1 MKTFSPRPD
10 GTMQSE
16 SAFQRIS
23 RASLTSIQVR
33 VLSRLRDR
41 PPKYETQHNYDS
53 RLQNELQ
60 QQSSP
65 TGVDIPIDS
74 PTTSAAALTPRND
87 ISIIAS
93 QAPPTYDG
101 TRDSVTSLAVLF
113 TENAQIINLSFRCRF
128 LTSLHLIQ

>member
-1 MKTFSPRPD
+1 MFSPRPD
-10 GTMQSE
+10 GTIQSE

-41 PPKYETQHNYDS
+41 PPKYETQHNYDA

-60 QQSSP
+60 QQSTP
-65 TGVDIPIDS
+65 AVVTIPIDS
-74 PTTSAAALTPRND
+74 PTTSASAAALTRRND

-101 TRDSVTSLAVLF
+101 TRDSVISRTVLYKV
-113 TENAQIINLSFRCRF
+113 
-128 LTSLHLIQ
+128 

>member
-1 MKTFSPRPD
+1 
-10 GTMQSE
+10 MQSE

-41 PPKYETQHNYDS
+41 PPKYETQHNYDT
-53 RLQNELQ
+53 RLQNEVQ
-60 QQSSP
+60 QQSTTSA
-65 TGVDIPIDS
+65 VDAPMAPATS
-74 PTTSAAALTPRND
+74 ASAAALTRSND

-101 TRDSVTSLAVLF
+101 SRDSVTRLADLYKNSQF
-113 TENAQIINLSFRCRF
+113 LNYASFRFRF
-128 LTSLHLIQ
+128 PISLHLIR